1 MKRHLLAAAACLL
14 VATLGH
20 HAQAFETGG
29 EQLAPEINI
38 SPMTAAL
45 VQAAQARVFAGSPAL
60 QQQQLQQQ
68 QLQQQQLAG
77 ATAGGSTGNPSTDR
91 LLGIPANPGG
101 ATRALVNQQ
110 LLARAQSFTRPSA
123 GFGAGG
129 GDFGAGGG
137 DPGGLVVGGVPVV
150 NNITNVTN
158 QSGVFNTATANTTIV
173 GNGNTAIQKIG
184 AVGNGVHAA
193 GQ

>member
-14 VATLGH
+14 ATTLGH

-68 QLQQQQLAG
+68 LAG

-91 LLGIPANPGG
+91 LLGIPANAGA

-110 LLARAQSFTRPSA
+110 HLARAQSVTRSSA

-129 GDFGAGGG
+129 GDFGSSGG
-137 DPGGLVVGGVPVV
+137 DPGGLAVGGVPL
-150 NNITNVTN
+150 
-158 QSGVFNTATANTTIV
+158 Q
-173 GNGNTAIQKIG
+173 
-184 AVGNGVHAA
+184 
-193 GQ
+193 

>member
-68 QLQQQQLAG
+68 QLAA

-91 LLGIPANPGG
+91 LLGIPANAGG

-110 LLARAQSFTRPSA
+110 LLARAQSFATRSAA

-129 GDFGAGGG
+129 GDFGSSGG
-137 DPGGLVVGGVPVV
+137 DPGGLAVGGVPVV

-158 QSGVFNTATANTTIV
+158 QSGVFNTVTASTTIV

-184 AVGNGVHAA
+184 GVGNGVHATTPS
-193 GQ
+193 Q

>member
-60 QQQQLQQQ
+60 QQQQLQQ
-68 QLQQQQLAG
+68 LAA

-91 LLGIPANPGG
+91 LLGNPANAGA

-110 LLARAQSFTRPSA
+110 LLARAQSFTRSAA
-123 GFGAGG
+123 GFGSGG
-129 GDFGAGGG
+129 GDFGSSG
-137 DPGGLVVGGVPVV
+137 DPGGLAVGGVPL
-150 NNITNVTN
+150 
-158 QSGVFNTATANTTIV
+158 Q
-173 GNGNTAIQKIG
+173 
-184 AVGNGVHAA
+184 
-193 GQ
+193 

>member
-38 SPMTAAL
+38 SPMTSAI

-68 QLQQQQLAG
+68 LAG
-77 ATAGGSTGNPSTDR
+77 AAAGGSTGNPSTDR
-91 LLGIPANPGG
+91 LLGIPANAGA

-110 LLARAQSFTRPSA
+110 LLARAQSFATRSPGGLGS
-123 GFGAGG
+123 GG
-129 GDFGAGGG
+129 GDFGSNGG
-137 DPGGLVVGGVPVV
+137 DPGGLAVGGVPL
-150 NNITNVTN
+150 
-158 QSGVFNTATANTTIV
+158 Q
-173 GNGNTAIQKIG
+173 
-184 AVGNGVHAA
+184 
-193 GQ
+193 